1 MNLYAYGF
9 YREGILYVVPCFFLF
24 FFLMRPLYSR
34 VNKRFPVRKAGE
46 VLKGQK
52 GACCSHVGR
61 RGPAA
66 AIFWEG
72 NNLRSHEELIHLH
85 LPSQPAPGAGRT
97 THNTPQMSL
106 SSRVHQLKLINIPPH
121 AGDVLPAQRAAGQA
135 TAEHNKGSRSSGSRS
150 PGQQVHLAGSRE
162 GHSVVLAL
170 LLTYYAGRAQLFTNG
185 WQRGCS
191 WRQSWAHC
199 SQCSEKCK
207 WGSMLVSGVP
217 FSVGGKVSLLPP
229 NTHPK
234 QIAEAQCDRQAEIP
248 VRNPRLFDGEARK
261 SLSPLLSPDSIEMP
275 DPREPPG
282 R

>member
-1 MNLYAYGF
+1 MLC
-9 YREGILYVVPCFFLF
+9 LVFFLF

-135 TAEHNKGSRSSGSRS
+135 TAEHNKGSRSSGS
-150 PGQQVHLAGSRE
+150 GALGSRCTWL
-162 GHSVVLAL
+162 G
-170 LLTYYAGRAQLFTNG
+170 AGKGTV
-185 WQRGCS
+185 WS
-191 WRQSWAHC
+191 WHC
-199 SQCSEKCK
+199 SSLIMQAELSCLQMDGRGDVVGDRAEHTA
-207 WGSMLVSGVP
+207 VSAQRNANGVP
-217 FSVGGKVSLLPP
+217 CWSVGCHSQWGEKYPSYHL
-229 NTHPK
+229 THT
-234 QIAEAQCDRQAEIP
+234 
-248 VRNPRLFDGEARK
+248 
-261 SLSPLLSPDSIEMP
+261 LS
-275 DPREPPG
+275 R
-282 R
+282 